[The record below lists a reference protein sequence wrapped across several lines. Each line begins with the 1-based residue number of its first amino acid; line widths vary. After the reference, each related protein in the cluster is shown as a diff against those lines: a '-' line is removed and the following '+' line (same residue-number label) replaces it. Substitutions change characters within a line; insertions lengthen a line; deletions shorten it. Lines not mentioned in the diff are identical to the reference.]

1 METLIKME
9 KPGSPDSQTQTTASV
24 TPFSITDI
32 LTRMENRSP
41 TDLRSTPDHHRALA
55 DLRSSPSLGFRPVSV
70 LKYNSPSPM
79 DLSKDS
85 GVHPEVSSS
94 IEPSSGPTSG
104 SLSRSVDGRTL
115 TSSPEA
121 FNLLGRRSRSTS
133 PCSEMSMEEVEIDH
147 SDRED
152 NSHSTDLSKAS
163 AHDGSSADGKD
174 PSDGER
180 APRKKRCR
188 AAFSHAQVFELER
201 RFAHQR
207 YLSGPERAD
216 LAQALKLTEQ
226 QVKIWFQ
233 NRRYKTKRKQLAACE
248 TPSSGR
254 RVAVKVLMRDD
265 QLLLGPEEGVPRPPL
280 LLPSLASLS
289 TLSSLGSLGTLGIP
303 PYCYYPYLCPP
314 PHSGGNGPLSSLP
327 HLPQLSALSPA
338 SLSSLSSSLSSL
350 TSSLLPPHAAH
361 ASQSATSSPTP
372 SVSTSGS
379 TGSGAGGRSA
389 PHPPSPQRP

>member
-41 TDLRSTPDHHRALA
+41 SDLRTTPDHHRSLA

-85 GVHPEVSSS
+85 IHPEVSSS
-94 IEPSSGPTSG
+94 MEPSSGGPTSA
-104 SLSRSVDGRTL
+104 SNHRTADGREA
-115 TSSPEA
+115 TSSPEG

-133 PCSEMSMEEVEIDH
+133 PCSEMSMEEVDTEH

-152 NSHSTDLSKAS
+152 P
-163 AHDGSSADGKD
+163 AHATGHDSVSNEGKGD
-174 PSDGER
+174 AGEGER

-233 NRRYKTKRKQLAACE
+233 NRRYKTKRKQLVACE
-248 TPSSGR
+248 PPSSGR
-254 RVAVKVLMRDD
+254 RVAVKHTQLTGVARDPA
-265 QLLLGPEEGVPRPPL
+265 LL
-280 LLPSLASLS
+280 LLPVPLPAASHREHRRRPFFPAS
-289 TLSSLGSLGTLGIP
+289 P
-303 PYCYYPYLCPP
+303 A
-314 PHSGGNGPLSSLP
+314 
-327 HLPQLSALSPA
+327 SALSP
-338 SLSSLSSSLSSL
+338 L
-350 TSSLLPPHAAH
+350 TRFPLLSLLITLLSHFFTVTPTRPQCSVLAH
-361 ASQSATSSPTP
+361 ANSF
-372 SVSTSGS
+372 
-379 TGSGAGGRSA
+379 
-389 PHPPSPQRP
+389 HQRRRFRRDDEA

>member
-41 TDLRSTPDHHRALA
+41 SDLRTTPDHHRSLA

-85 GVHPEVSSS
+85 IHPEVSSS
-94 IEPSSGPTSG
+94 MEPSSGGPTSA
-104 SLSRSVDGRTL
+104 SNHRTADGREA
-115 TSSPEA
+115 TSSPEG

-133 PCSEMSMEEVEIDH
+133 PCSEMSMEEVDTEH

-152 NSHSTDLSKAS
+152 P
-163 AHDGSSADGKD
+163 AHATGHDSVSNEGKGD
-174 PSDGER
+174 AGEGER

-233 NRRYKTKRKQLAACE
+233 NRRYKTKRKQLVACE
-248 TPSSGR
+248 PPSSGR

-265 QLLLGPEEGVPRPPL
+265 QLIHGPDEGLPRPPL

-289 TLSSLGSLGTLGIP
+289 TLSSLGSLGIP

-314 PHSGGNGPLSSLP
+314 PHTGSTAAALSSLP

-350 TSSLLPPHAAH
+350 TSSLLPPHAH
-361 ASQSATSSPTP
+361 SAASSPTP
-372 SVSTSGS
+372 TVSTSG
-379 TGSGAGGRSA
+379 GASGGMTR
-389 PHPPSPQRP
+389 PNPQPPSPPRP

>member
-1 METLIKME
+1 MQIETGKYLTVMETLIKME
-9 KPGSPDSQTQTTASV
+9 KPGSPDSQTQTAASV
-24 TPFSITDI
+24 TPFSIADI
-32 LTRMENRSP
+32 LTRMENHMENRSP
-41 TDLRSTPDHHRALA
+41 SDLRTTPDHHRSLG
-55 DLRSSPSLGFRPVSV
+55 DLRSSPSLGFRPVSI

-85 GVHPEVSSS
+85 THQEVSSS
-94 IEPSSGPTSG
+94 MEPSPGEPIRTSI
-104 SLSRSVDGRTL
+104 RSTGGREA
-115 TSSPEA
+115 TSSPEG
-121 FNLLGRRSRSTS
+121 FSLLGRRSRSTS
-133 PCSEMSMEEVEIDH
+133 PCSEMSMEEVDTEH

-152 NSHSTDLSKAS
+152 IVLAS
-163 AHDGSSADGKD
+163 AQDSVSTEGKGD
-174 PSDGER
+174 AGESER

-233 NRRYKTKRKQLAACE
+233 NRRYKTKRKQLVACE
-248 TPSSGR
+248 PPSSGR

-265 QLLLGPEEGVPRPPL
+265 QLLHGPEEGLPRPPL

-289 TLSSLGSLGTLGIP
+289 TLSSLSSLSSLGIP

-314 PHSGGNGPLSSLP
+314 PHAASSPLSPLT

-350 TSSLLPPHAAH
+350 TSSLLPPHAH
-361 ASQSATSSPTP
+361 SAAPSPTP
-372 SVSTSGS
+372 VVSTSG
-379 TGSGAGGRSA
+379 GGVARRT
-389 PHPPSPQRP
+389 PQPPSPPRP